1 MNVYDTIVIG
11 GGLTGLFLTHRL
23 HLSGKR
29 VLLLEARETLGGR
42 YRRQSQSNTYSSP
55 GLDFYPASNENLSL
69 LEWIKSVSPI
79 ALQVAM
85 NEHRPQLYDDARW
98 KHFSG
103 FGDTD
108 FQSVTELAH
117 FSATHDLAIEPG
129 LEQLVRALVEQLPVE
144 AQTMSEVTAIKMVD
158 ENLCEVVINGDKS
171 VRAERVVFT
180 PHPGLLNNLIEGEA
194 LSAKSRT
201 RLAKMQSWTAVILE
215 LNHAPPL
222 VEDSSIRVFTHNA
235 KEFEPVVGRVFG
247 SKSKWMTLVPGERD
261 SDVEFIGQCIRH
273 IKRQLKRAWPLA
285 LDGQLQE
292 KIFVQPNAFGQQS
305 LKAKEPYRF
314 TELPRLFLANH
325 LLAMRPGELG
335 SLEVVQ
341 DVEAALFE
349 GRLSAAPARESGTAE
364 F

>member
-29 VLLLEARETLGGR
+29 VALLEARETLGGR
-42 YRRQSQSNTYSSP
+42 YRRGGTAAPYSSP
-55 GLDFYPASNENLSL
+55 GLDFYPATNENASL

-79 ALQVAM
+79 SLQFEM
-85 NEHRPQLYDDARW
+85 REHKPQLYDDGRW

-103 FGDTD
+103 FGDAD
-108 FQSVTELAH
+108 FQSITELAH
-117 FSATHDLAIEPG
+117 FSATHDLHITPG
-129 LEQLVRALVEQLPVE
+129 LEQLTRALVEQLPIE
-144 AQTMSEVTAIKMVD
+144 AQTMSEVTAIKMID
-158 ENLCEVVINGDKS
+158 EANCEVTVNGDKAM
-171 VRAERVVFT
+171 RAERVVFT
-180 PHPGLLNNLIEGEA
+180 PHAALLNNLIEGES

-201 RLAKMQSWTAVILE
+201 RLAKMQTWTAVTLE
-215 LNHAPPL
+215 LTHTPPL
-222 VEDSSIRVFTHNA
+222 VEDDSIRVFTHNA
-235 KEFEPVVGRVFG
+235 KEFEPVVGRVLG
-247 SKSKWMTLVPGERD
+247 EKSKWMTLIQGERD
-261 SDVEFIGQCIRH
+261 AEVEFTGQCIKH

-292 KIFVQPNAFGQQS
+292 KIYVQRNAFGQQS

-314 TELPRLFLANH
+314 PELPRLFLANH

-335 SLEVVQ
+335 SLEVIQ